1 MRVILLHNVPG
12 VGSAGEVKDVSP
24 GHARNFLIPRGAAKI
39 ATADAVIELETEKKT
54 AARRAER
61 ALRETE
67 KMAARLQTTAVEI
80 RAKAG
85 EGGKLFGS
93 VTRAMIA
100 DAIRAQGLA
109 VTKEQVRLAGPLKDL
124 GDYKVTIDLPHG
136 LEAEIEVSVI
146 ASPHAPA

>member
-12 VGSAGEVKDVSP
+12 VGLAGEIKDVSP

-39 ATADAVIELETEKKT
+39 ATTDAVTALETEKKT

-61 ALRETE
+61 ELRETE
-67 KMAARLQTTAVEI
+67 KFAARLQTTAVEI

-93 VTRAMIA
+93 VTRAMVA
-100 DAIRAQGLA
+100 DAIRAQGLS

-124 GDYKVTIDLPHG
+124 GNHHVTIDLPHG
-136 LEAEIEVSVI
+136 LEAEVEVSVI
-146 ASPHAPA
+146 SGAHAPR